1 MDDPAGAQLLDH
13 GGYGVLH
20 GTAMKLSIA
29 RMMANLAARG
39 RRLGNR
45 FAWWSRWFPPATT
58 VDPDSFRGE
67 GDPYADHWKEFPRPW
82 PAGRAVG
89 PEALKAALAALPDP
103 WRRVVI
109 LRDVDGRTP
118 AEASAATGLTAEQQ
132 RDILNRAREQL
143 RETLGHA
150 LRHDRGG
157 S

>member
-1 MDDPAGAQLLDH
+1 
-13 GGYGVLH
+13 
-20 GTAMKLSIA
+20 MKISIA
-29 RMMANLAARG
+29 RMIANLAARG
-39 RRLGNR
+39 RGLGNR

-58 VDPDSFRGE
+58 VDPDRFQGE
-67 GDPYADHWKEFPRPW
+67 GDPYPDHWKEFPRPW

-118 AEASAATGLTAEQQ
+118 AEVSAATGLTAEQQ
-132 RDILNRAREQL
+132 RDVLNRARELL
-143 RETLGHA
+143 RETLGQA